1 MYVLRTVFVNIRFVF
16 FWEVVILSNKELISI
31 SWQMVKRY
39 FCSEEKWKVRGLLGA
54 VIGLSLAQVY
64 LLVLLN
70 GWYNDFYASLQV
82 MDYSQFWPLIGEF
95 SAYAF
100 IFIVVAVY
108 AIYLRQMLQIK
119 WRTWMTERY
128 LDSWMSKQTY
138 YRLQVL
144 GKNDN
149 GTLDNPDQR
158 ISEDINQ
165 FISLFLQLSLGL
177 LKQACTLVAFVFIL
191 WDLSG
196 ILELPVGD
204 TVIGVPGYMVFVSL
218 FYAIVGTYF
227 ANKVGRKLI
236 RLNYDQQRYEADF
249 RFNMI
254 RVRENGESIAFY
266 GGEEPEKLGFKDKF
280 SMVIEN
286 FWHLMNRTK
295 LLNFYVNGYAQLA
308 VIVPLIMA
316 APQYFGGAMN
326 LGGLMQTISA
336 FGRVQ
341 DALSFFV
348 DSYDSLAQLVAV
360 IRRLGG
366 FTKHM
371 EEVDAIE
378 TNFVQKKSL
387 DGDVHLNDVN
397 VMLPDGRVLLQD
409 LNIKLKKSAR
419 LLISGESGCGK
430 STLLRALA
438 GIWPYGSG
446 EISIPDG
453 WKVLFLPQRPYLP
466 LGTLRQ
472 AIYYPQEVPKTDG
485 DNLKDLLYK
494 MELPELAE
502 RLDNVDDWSRILSLG
517 EQQRIA
523 FIRII
528 LFKPDVLFLDESTSA
543 LDEKRESLVYD
554 TIFETFPEM
563 ITVSVGHRSSLQE
576 RHTHILKIYDNGK
589 WEVKS

>member
-1 MYVLRTVFVNIRFVF
+1 M
-16 FWEVVILSNKELISI
+16 SNKELISI

>member
-1 MYVLRTVFVNIRFVF
+1 M
-16 FWEVVILSNKELISI
+16 SNKELISI

-144 GKNDN
+144 GKNDD

-397 VMLPDGRVLLQD
+397 VMLPDDRVLLQD

>member
-1 MYVLRTVFVNIRFVF
+1 M
-16 FWEVVILSNKELISI
+16 SNKELISI

-70 GWYNDFYASLQV
+70 GWYNDFYASLQA

-100 IFIVVAVY
+100 TFIVVAVY

-144 GKNDN
+144 GKNDD

-280 SMVIEN
+280 AMVIEN

-397 VMLPDGRVLLQD
+397 VMLPDGKVLLQD

-446 EISIPDG
+446 EISVPDG

-563 ITVSVGHRSSLQE
+563 ITVSVGHRQSLKE
-576 RHTHILKIYDNGK
+576 KHTHILKIYDNGK

>member
-1 MYVLRTVFVNIRFVF
+1 M
-16 FWEVVILSNKELISI
+16 SNKELISI

-108 AIYLRQMLQIK
+108 AVYLRQMLQIK

-397 VMLPDGRVLLQD
+397 VMLPDGKVLLQD

-528 LFKPDVLFLDESTSA
+528 LFKPDVLFLDEASSA
-543 LDEKRESLVYD
+543 HY
-554 TIFETFPEM
+554 
-563 ITVSVGHRSSLQE
+563 
-576 RHTHILKIYDNGK
+576 
-589 WEVKS
+589 

>member
-1 MYVLRTVFVNIRFVF
+1 M
-16 FWEVVILSNKELISI
+16 SNKELISI

-128 LDSWMSKQTY
+128 LDSWMSRQTY

-144 GKNDN
+144 GKNDD

-387 DGDVHLNDVN
+387 DGDVHLNDIN
-397 VMLPDGRVLLQD
+397 VVLPDGKVLLQD

-446 EISIPDG
+446 EFSIPDG

-563 ITVSVGHRSSLQE
+563 ITVSVGHRPSLQE